1 MPISRRA
8 PRRPRV
14 VGGDAEDL
22 VVDVLQV
29 AQGRPQ
35 MVGFGLERPSIS
47 PRRAQ
52 TFVRLGRGTLRLGGV
67 QGGVAGR
74 GLGGGQLLAK
84 RGLGRRGPAFA
95 AGLLLGLRREG
106 LVLPRE
112 GGPPRRR
119 GPRAASR
126 GEPRARARSR
136 APRASRSRAARR
148 SAISSRAA

>member
-1 MPISRRA
+1 
-8 PRRPRV
+8 
-14 VGGDAEDL
+14 
-22 VVDVLQV
+22 
-29 AQGRPQ
+29 

-112 GGPPRRR
+112 AGLLAAEGLAPPLE
-119 GPRAASR
+119 ASL
-126 GEPRARARSR
+126 RARARSR
-136 APRASRSRAARR
+136 APGRVGRGPPAAPPSASRAA
-148 SAISSRAA
+148 